1 MRHALEAGQGGR
13 VDLKSLRAL
22 PGQFRVAGFDLI
34 IDDGLH
40 AVGSGFNMILLALHT
55 LNRDGWLVIEDIPPS
70 QLRWFTLIDR
80 ILHDTLGANVSTSMA
95 MPGKC
100 CHVYILRRTS

>member
-1 MRHALEAGQGGR
+1 MHPVCIGVKLREKAGPAISCYISRH
-13 VDLKSLRAL
+13 
-22 PGQFRVAGFDLI
+22 PP
-34 IDDGLH
+34 LH